1 MTEINENTHESKWTK
16 ESLVESQMRY
26 RRLLENSP
34 DVIFRMSLPDGKFE
48 YINPAVEQLTGYTP
62 VDFYSHPCLPEK
74 LIHPDWME
82 YFKKEWKTLLKGD
95 MPPFYEYQV
104 IDRAGKTR
112 WFHQSTMVI
121 KDECGHSVAIEGIIT
136 DITERKRAE
145 EALRESEEKYRSL
158 AEQVHDGI
166 YIYQGDHFLFTNT
179 HISEISGYSK
189 EELLAIPF
197 IDLVHPDDR
206 AYIWDLAERRLRGE
220 PVPDRYGCRFIRKDG
235 TVRDV
240 EAVVSAIHYKG
251 GYAALGAARDITERK
266 QAEEAIR
273 ESEQKYRALFAA
285 ESDAIFV
292 VDKETGIII
301 DCNDAITPM
310 YGYRKEEVVGQP
322 NTSMSAE
329 PDATR
334 AATQEAKGLIPVR
347 YHRRKDGSVFPV
359 EITANVI
366 PVKGH
371 DVIIA
376 AVRDITERK
385 QAEAALQQSEQKYRN
400 IFEKSVTGIFKTT
413 PDGLLIDVNDAFANL
428 YDYSSAAEMLADSKA
443 GGHNYISRYLYAN
456 PEERKEIHRIL
467 AEKGKIEDY
476 ETLHIKRDGT
486 HLWVSIT
493 SGIIRDAD
501 GTAVFYEGTI
511 LDITERKQV
520 EEALNESEKRNR
532 SIVQALPG
540 FIFHISADGRFID
553 CQFNKMDLLLRQPDQ
568 VIGKH
573 VAEILPPDLAH
584 LTERKIRET
593 LDSGQLQTF
602 EYPLILKDEEHFFEA
617 RMITSGTDSV
627 LAFVHEITARKRGEA
642 ALKKSEERYHNVIE
656 DQNEFICRFLPD
668 GTHIFVNDAYCRY
681 FDRKREDIL
690 GHRFRPVLHPEDREM
705 VGRHIASITPEHP
718 VIDIDQRIV
727 MPDGSLR
734 WQRWSDRAIFD
745 PDGRVVEYQSV
756 GRDITEQKVAEEAL
770 QVANKKLKLL
780 SSVTRHDVSNQLTIL
795 RGYLA
800 FLEKELPD
808 PSQTEYFKKVT
819 DAAQRISAMI
829 QFTREY
835 EQIGVR
841 APAWQDCRTLVDTAA
856 KEAPLGKVTIN
867 NDLPPGIEVFADPLI
882 ARVCY
887 NLMDNAGRYGG
898 KITTIRFSVEERNGD
913 HIVVCE
919 DNGDGILAEEK
930 EKIFERGF
938 GKNTGLGLFLSREI
952 LDITGI
958 TISETGEPGKGARF
972 EMTVPKGM
980 WRIAGKAT

>member
-1 MTEINENTHESKWTK
+1 MSGTNGDLRESRWTREALI
-16 ESLVESQMRY
+16 ESEKRY
-26 RRLLENSP
+26 RRLLDNSP
-34 DVIFRMSLPDGKFE
+34 DIIFRLSLPGRKFE
-48 YINPAVEQLTGYTP
+48 YISPAAEQLTGYAP
-62 VDFYSHPCLPEK
+62 EDYYSLPGLLEQ
-74 LIHPDWME
+74 LIHPDWQE
-82 YFKKEWKTLLKGD
+82 YFKKEWKALLTGNI
-95 MPPFYEYQV
+95 PPSYEYQV

-112 WFHQSTMVI
+112 WVHQNNMLVM
-121 KDECGHSVAIEGIIT
+121 DECGHLEAVEGIIT
-136 DITERKRAE
+136 DITERKQAE
-145 EALRESEEKYRSL
+145 EALSESEEKYRSL

-266 QAEEAIR
+266 QAE
-273 ESEQKYRALFAA
+273 
-285 ESDAIFV
+285 
-292 VDKETGIII
+292 
-301 DCNDAITPM
+301 
-310 YGYRKEEVVGQP
+310 
-322 NTSMSAE
+322 
-329 PDATR
+329 
-334 AATQEAKGLIPVR
+334 
-347 YHRRKDGSVFPV
+347 
-359 EITANVI
+359 
-366 PVKGH
+366 
-371 DVIIA
+371 
-376 AVRDITERK
+376 
-385 QAEAALQQSEQKYRN
+385 AALQQSEQKYRN
-400 IFEKSVTGIFKTT
+400 IFENSVTGIFKTT
-413 PDGLLIDVNDAFANL
+413 PDGSLIDVNDAFANL
-428 YDYSSAAEMLADSKA
+428 YGYSSAAEMLADSKA

-456 PEERKEIHRIL
+456 PEERKEIHRTL

-493 SGIIRDAD
+493 AGIIRDAD
-501 GTAVFYEGTI
+501 GTAVFIEGTI

-520 EEALNESEKRNR
+520 EEALNESEMRNR

-540 FIFHISADGRFID
+540 FILHISADGRFID

-602 EYPLILKDEEHFFEA
+602 EYPLTLKDEEHFFEA

-627 LAFVHEITARKRGEA
+627 LAFVHEITERKRGEA

-668 GTHIFVNDAYCRY
+668 GTYIFVNDAYCRY

-756 GRDITEQKVAEEAL
+756 GRDITEQKVTEKAL

-780 SSVTRHDVSNQLTIL
+780 SSITRHDVSNQLTIL

-808 PSQTEYFKKVT
+808 LSQTGYFKKVT
-819 DAAQRISAMI
+819 DAAERVSTMI
-829 QFTREY
+829 QFTNEY

-856 KEAPLGKVTIN
+856 KQAPLGMVVVK
-867 NDLPPGIEVFADPLI
+867 NDLPTEKKIFADPLI
-882 ARVCY
+882 TKVFY
-887 NLMDNAGRYGG
+887 NLVDNAVRHGG
-898 KITTIRFSVEERNGD
+898 KITTIGFSVLVSND
-913 HIVVCE
+913 NNIIVCE
-919 DNGDGILAEEK
+919 DDGDGIPVEEK
-930 EKIFERGF
+930 EKIFERGY
-938 GKNTGLGLFLSREI
+938 GKNTGMGLALSREI

-958 TISETGEPGKGARF
+958 TIRETGEPGRGARF
-972 EMTVPKGM
+972 EMTVPKGIY
-980 WRIAGKAT
+980 R